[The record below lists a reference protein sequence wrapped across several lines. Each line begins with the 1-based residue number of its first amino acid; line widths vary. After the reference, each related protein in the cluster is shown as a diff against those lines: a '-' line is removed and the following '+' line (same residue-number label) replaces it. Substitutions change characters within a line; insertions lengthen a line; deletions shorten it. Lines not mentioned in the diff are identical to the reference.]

1 MIKFKDLEFNIHPWT
16 RRGVHATVDT
26 SKGISI
32 SVAAGHGLHSTPGG
46 IHKDEEEFKLDPTE
60 ADFSSFEV
68 GIKDRSLPIQE
79 QEWEIFGWQSREE
92 IDKILEKHSK

>member
-1 MIKFKDLEFNIHPWT
+1 MKKFKDLEFNIHPWT
-16 RRGVHATVDT
+16 RTGVHATIDT
-26 SKGISI
+26 DKNITISI
-32 SVAAGHGLHSTPGG
+32 AAGHGLYSTPGG
-46 IHKDEEEFKLDPTE
+46 VNKDEEEFKLFPTE

-92 IDKILEKHSK
+92 IDKIIKKHSK